1 MPSYVYYKIHCS
13 SRNQKVDRKM
23 ATVVLQ
29 ITYIPSN
36 VVFVDAEACV
46 QSNALL
52 KCSASE

>member
-52 KCSASE
+52 KCASE